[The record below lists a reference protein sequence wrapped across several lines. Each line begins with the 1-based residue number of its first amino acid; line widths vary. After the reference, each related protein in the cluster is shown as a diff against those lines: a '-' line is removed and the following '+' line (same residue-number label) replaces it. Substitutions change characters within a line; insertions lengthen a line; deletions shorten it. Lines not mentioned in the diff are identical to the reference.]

1 MWHAT
6 YAQVNQGDSRLLMV
20 KSQIDT
26 LIFGLSFGHNLYF
39 KYSNESYELILDI

>member
-20 KSQIDT
+20 RSQIGI
-26 LIFGLSFGHNLYF
+26 LIHDFFFAITYVLSIQIGHTSPF
-39 KYSNESYELILDI
+39 

>member
-6 YAQVNQGDSRLLMV
+6 YAQVNQGDYRLLVV

-26 LIFGLSFGHNLYF
+26 LILGLSFGHNLYF
-39 KYSNESYELILDI
+39 KYSNESYDLILDL